1 MEKLQAYLLKYK
13 YIENFF
19 KPRTTQ
25 MAFDRSPQ

>member
-1 MEKLQAYLLKYK
+1 MEKLQAYLLK

-25 MAFDRSPQ
+25 LAFDRSPQ

>member
-1 MEKLQAYLLKYK
+1 MEKLQAYLLKY
-13 YIENFF
+13 IEIFF